1 MRLVSHLLPMDI
13 EFSLSSLHVPLQTIP
28 DAVFFVPPH
37 RQAQWPIIVAS
48 YSSLPILFH
57 VFVLFFLKIYFIVF
71 VCESVRG
78 CVPIYVGTC
87 GDQKRALDPL
97 ELELHAAMGCT
108 VVAAVS

>member
-1 MRLVSHLLPMDI
+1 MANYCGILLKSPYP
-13 EFSLSSLHVPLQTIP
+13 FSCLC
-28 DAVFFVPPH
+28 A
-37 RQAQWPIIVAS
+37 
-48 YSSLPILFH
+48 
-57 VFVLFFLKIYFIVF
+57 FFLKIYFIVF